1 MENQE
6 NNQTLQARYETLDS
20 QRNSVITRA
29 RECSELTIPS
39 LIPPEGSDDNTTYDT
54 PYQGLG
60 AIGVNNLASKLL
72 LTLLPPN
79 QPFFKLAV
87 DDFTLAEFTDEKR
100 AEAEKALNKIERAI
114 FNQIET
120 KAIRVPTF
128 TALKHLIVGG
138 NVATFQPEEGGM
150 KVYRID
156 QYVVERDSMG
166 NLLEIIVKETISPR
180 VLPEDIRAEILAK
193 TSTDADTGK
202 KEEELNLYTQVK
214 LSEDGN
220 EWEHLQEV
228 NGEPIPGS
236 EGTYKLGENPY
247 QALRWTH
254 VVGSNYGRGF
264 VEEYLGDLK
273 TLEALSKAI
282 TEDAVIASR
291 TVFMVNPA
299 GVTRAKKFR
308 DAKNGDV
315 IEGNPEDVGTA
326 KVDRHNDLQ
335 LILQRIRDLEQRLS
349 RAFLM
354 LESIQRDAE
363 RVTAEEIKRLAREL
377 ENSLGG
383 VYSILTQEFQ
393 LPLVKKLMVQ
403 MVKQKLIPELPEE
416 VTTPKI
422 VTGLDGLG
430 RGNDLE
436 KLMTYAE
443 SGKIFPEQF
452 TQITD
457 FTDFYT
463 RVATALGFDTQGL
476 IKDSKTLEAERT
488 ESQTENLMT
497 QAMPELTKAL
507 VQPE

>member
-1 MENQE
+1 
-6 NNQTLQARYETLDS
+6 
-20 QRNSVITRA
+20 
-29 RECSELTIPS
+29 
-39 LIPPEGSDDNTTYDT
+39 
-54 PYQGLG
+54 
-60 AIGVNNLASKLL
+60 
-72 LTLLPPN
+72 
-79 QPFFKLAV
+79 
-87 DDFTLAEFTDEKR
+87 
-100 AEAEKALNKIERAI
+100 
-114 FNQIET
+114 
-120 KAIRVPTF
+120 
-128 TALKHLIVGG
+128 
-138 NVATFQPEEGGM
+138 
-150 KVYRID
+150 
-156 QYVVERDSMG
+156 
-166 NLLEIIVKETISPR
+166 
-180 VLPEDIRAEILAK
+180 
-193 TSTDADTGK
+193 
-202 KEEELNLYTQVK
+202 
-214 LSEDGN
+214 
-220 EWEHLQEV
+220 
-228 NGEPIPGS
+228 
-236 EGTYKLGENPY
+236 
-247 QALRWTH
+247 
-254 VVGSNYGRGF
+254 
-264 VEEYLGDLK
+264 
-273 TLEALSKAI
+273 
-282 TEDAVIASR
+282 
-291 TVFMVNPA
+291 MVNPA

-354 LESIQRDAE
+354 LESIQRNAE